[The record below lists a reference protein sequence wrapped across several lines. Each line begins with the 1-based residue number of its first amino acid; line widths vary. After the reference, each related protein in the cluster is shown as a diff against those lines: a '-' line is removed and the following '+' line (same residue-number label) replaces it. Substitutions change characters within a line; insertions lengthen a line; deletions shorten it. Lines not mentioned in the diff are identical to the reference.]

1 MVITSVLRK
10 VIRVIQSTKT
20 RTQLLIAENYIDLY
34 YKMYGTKNKWVV
46 ENYYKKQSIKLK

>member
-1 MVITSVLRK
+1 MVITSILRK

-20 RTQLLIAENYIDLY
+20 RTQLLIAKKYIDLY

>member
-20 RTQLLIAENYIDLY
+20 TTQLLSAEKYIDLY